1 MQRMIHQSQ
10 SLEWKDGFNSV
21 YPLPATSITSILTLW
36 QLAVG
41 IHNNILV
48 ILCLSASLALFKS
61 CLICPF
67 QLYFLTELVVISS
80 SLDFFFFSLW
90 PQAWCWLESLRHGPI
105 RCWFDNYMLHTVSE
119 KDSPTNN
126 CSSSLANILVSLS
139 LKESYDPFVDLY
151 CIFQL
156 LK

>member
-61 CLICPF
+61 CLIRSF

-80 SLDFFFFSLW
+80 SLDFFFFSFG
-90 PQAWCWLESLRHGPI
+90 LRHGAGLKACGMDPSVAGLTTTCYTLCQ
-105 RCWFDNYMLHTVSE
+105 R
-119 KDSPTNN
+119 K
-126 CSSSLANILVSLS
+126 ILQQIIVPL
-139 LKESYDPFVDLY
+139 P
-151 CIFQL
+151 L
-156 LK
+156 LIS